1 MGEYL
6 GSVFEISNNKR
17 LVRDDDFNKFHVGM
31 GYTIHSVELTSRY
44 LMTREGGGIMHRP

>member
-17 LVRDDDFNKFHVGM
+17 LVRDDDFNMFHGGM

-44 LMTREGGGIMHRP
+44 LKMTYEGG